1 MSKSVQE
8 LAAYLGGK
16 VVGDPNLR
24 IEGITNLEAP
34 QEGFITFAQDAK
46 SFQKLEASPIACL
59 IVTPEISQ
67 SVKTLIQVASPKL
80 AWAQLLRLFFP
91 LPQFCPSVSD
101 KALVAK
107 TAKIGKDVTLEAF
120 VTVCEGALIGDHSV
134 LRSHVFVGEN
144 VVIGENSFLHPNV
157 VIYRDC
163 IVGKQVIIHAGTV
176 IGADGFGY
184 VATAQ
189 GQEKVPQVGNVIIE
203 DEVEL
208 GASVTID
215 RATIGSTRIGK
226 GCKLDNLVQVAHN
239 VEIGAHTVISAQTG
253 ISGSCRIGSHVT
265 MGGKVGVGDHVEIG
279 DWVVVGA
286 GAGLPTGKKIPPR
299 QIVFGQPARPYQEA
313 RKQIGAQLRAAE
325 MYEELKVLRKK
336 VAALEGRMQESGLEP
351 LK

>member
-8 LAAYLGGK
+8 LATYVGGK
-16 VVGDPNLR
+16 VIGDANLR
-24 IEGITNLEAP
+24 IDGITNLEAP
-34 QEGFITFAQDAK
+34 QPGFITFAQDPK
-46 SFQKLEASPIACL
+46 SFQKLEASSIACL

-67 SVKTLIQVASPKL
+67 SSKTLIQVASPKL
-80 AWAQLLRLFFP
+80 AWAKLLRLFFP
-91 LPQFCPSVSD
+91 VPQLHPSVSD
-101 KALVAK
+101 KAFVAK
-107 TAKIGKDVTLEAF
+107 TAKIGKEVTIEPF
-120 VTVCEGALIGDHSV
+120 VTVSDGAVIGDHCV

-144 VVIGENSFLHPNV
+144 VVIGDNTFLHPNV

-163 IVGKQVIIHAGTV
+163 SIGKRVIIHAGTV

-203 DEVEL
+203 EDVEL

-215 RATIGSTRIGK
+215 RATIGSTKIGK

-239 VEIGAHTVISAQTG
+239 VEIGMHTVISAQTG
-253 ISGSCRIGSHVT
+253 ISGSCRIGNYVT

-279 DWVVVGA
+279 DWVMVGA
-286 GAGLPTGKKIPPR
+286 GAGLPTGKKIPAR

-325 MYEELKVLRKK
+325 TYEELKALRKK
-336 VAALEGRMQESGLEP
+336 VTALEGRMQESGLEP